1 MPSTS
6 TIDQLWESYD
16 TYRAYKDHDY
26 ACSASSAIS
35 GKPINDIGV
44 SFTTT
49 NTTLINDIGAST
61 AAKTISNIT
70 DDFNLTSSVDFYYAP
85 SPSSTLGTSYN
96 PYPDIKFND
105 GVAIYDDAH
114 ECYFFHK
121 EPIINKKEQDKGE
134 KNNMK
139 NVMNFDFGPCTDNSN
154 IRMSAYGLS
163 VPNINNTWVAY
174 DKFTG
179 KIIDVEL
186 LSVKDTGKYIYKVP
200 TAISAV
206 TPGDIVIHN
215 RRPMIITEITQ
226 EQKIVAVDPYAGEEK
241 IIIPTTSPFGFNFI
255 TKVVCLFDNMVANN
269 SPSAEN
275 PFGNMLPYIMLSG
288 ENEVNPMMFLAMSG
302 NMGNINPWMLMAL
315 TGDSKDI
322 NPWMLMMMMGNN
334 GMGNMFNNNCNCG
347 CHDTPSN

>member
-1 MPSTS
+1 MPS

-16 TYRAYKDHDY
+16 SYRFYKEQEY
-26 ACSASSAIS
+26 ATAATSTTSINATSAT
-35 GKPINDIGV
+35 PINDI
-44 SFTTT
+44 
-49 NTTLINDIGAST
+49 NAST
-61 AAKTISNIT
+61 AVKTISKSMK
-70 DDFNLTSSVDFYYAP
+70 DDLDFASSINYYSAP
-85 SPSSTLGTSYN
+85 SSSISGTITFN
-96 PYPDIKFND
+96 PHPDIKFND

-114 ECYFFHK
+114 DYYFFHK
-121 EPIINKKEQDKGE
+121 EQSINENEQDKGE

-154 IRMSAYGLS
+154 IRMSAYGLA
-163 VPNINNTWVAY
+163 VPNPNNTWVAY
-174 DKFTG
+174 DKSTG

-186 LSVKDTGKYIYKVP
+186 LSIKNTGKYIYKIP

-226 EQKIVAVDPYAGEEK
+226 EKKIVAVDPYAGEEK
-241 IIIPTTSPFGFNFI
+241 VILPTTSPFGFNFI
-255 TKVVCLFDNMVANN
+255 TKVVCLFDSMVANN

-275 PFGNMLPYIMLSG
+275 PFGNMLPYLMLSD
-288 ENEVNPMMFLAMSG
+288 ENEVNPMMFFAMNG

-315 TGDSKDI
+315 AGDNKDI

-334 GMGNMFNNNCNCG
+334 GMGNMFNNNCGCG
-347 CHDTPSN
+347 CDCHDTPSN